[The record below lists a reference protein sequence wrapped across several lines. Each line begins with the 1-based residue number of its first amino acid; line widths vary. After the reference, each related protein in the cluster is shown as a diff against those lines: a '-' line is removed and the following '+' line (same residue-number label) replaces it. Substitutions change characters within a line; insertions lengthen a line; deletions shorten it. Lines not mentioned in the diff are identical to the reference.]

1 MTAAAVYVRTNMQK
15 KRVNY
20 LVSKMSTLRN
30 ASSLMTWPWVV
41 YVLCQNK
48 RMFCSVRVNVA
59 HNQILDQL
67 ILKQKVQ
74 RGTTCNSLMTRTWQ
88 HKINISPLSIYTVQ
102 NWGGFLTC
110 SPMLHYARFCY
121 YRAFSQSFGTYK
133 QFLFPLLMLLWNWQK
148 KTFSRTCAKKPTQLI
163 LPYCNTLLYL
173 ICMDLVISDIHLWFI
188 SSRRLCRCCISV
200 WPILLASWFPAEL
213 RESYVPWWASTSAWR
228 SWKYTNTQMNK
239 WTT

>member
-41 YVLCQNK
+41 YVLWQNK

-110 SPMLHYARFCY
+110 SPMLLYAMFLLFFSVRHLSVLYAMFSY
-121 YRAFSQSFGTYK
+121 YRAFF
-133 QFLFPLLMLLWNWQK
+133 
-148 KTFSRTCAKKPTQLI
+148 
-163 LPYCNTLLYL
+163 
-173 ICMDLVISDIHLWFI
+173 
-188 SSRRLCRCCISV
+188 
-200 WPILLASWFPAEL
+200 
-213 RESYVPWWASTSAWR
+213 
-228 SWKYTNTQMNK
+228 
-239 WTT
+239 